1 MNIEWKTSNNP
12 VSYQDSVNFMENRI
26 AKIYNQ
32 ELPEMIW
39 LLEHPSIYTA
49 GSSASHEDLVDNNRI
64 PVLQTGRG
72 GKHTYHGPGQRIIYL
87 MLDLRKRGNDLHKYI
102 DNIENWLIATFA
114 EIGIKGE
121 KRKDRIG
128 IWTINKNNEE
138 VKIAAIGI
146 RVRKW
151 ISYHGVAINVAPN
164 LNFYKGI
171 IPCGIKE
178 YGVTSLKELGK
189 LVDYSYL
196 DNILKRKFN
205 DFF

>member
-12 VSYQDSVNFMENRI
+12 ISYQDSVNFMENRI
-26 AKIYNQ
+26 AKIFNQ

-49 GSSASHEDLVDNNRI
+49 GSSAISQDLINNGKI

-87 MLDLRKRGNDLHKYI
+87 MLDLRKRGADLHKYI

-128 IWTINKNNEE
+128 IWTINDNNQE

-151 ISYHGVAINVAPN
+151 ISYHGVAINVAPD

-189 LVDYSYL
+189 SIDYSYL
-196 DNILKRKFN
+196 DDVLKRKFN